1 MQEYDDIDLRP
12 YLTAVAR
19 RWYWIIVGAL
29 LTALIVAGI
38 STQWSKTYTATSSV
52 LMFIR
57 QTGSQV
63 GANEPLVRIETI
75 DISARRQGLLAL
87 AESSAIETQIKP
99 EDFQRVAPADY
110 KPGELTKQITINA
123 NGDLLTVSASAPSPE
138 QAQALA
144 DIWASTFVS
153 YTDTLY
159 TDEHSQVQLAGKALL
174 PTEPSEPRVARNA
187 VFAGLIGGLVA
198 TAIIMLLAL
207 LRPSVG
213 ETQRSGRRVAVTHGR
228 STAAQPVTR
237 VSASQT
243 RGD

>member
-19 RWYWIIVGAL
+19 RWYWIVVGAL
-29 LTALIVAGI
+29 LAALVVAGI
-38 STQWSKTYTATSSV
+38 STQLPKEYTATASV

-75 DISARRQGLLAL
+75 DITARRQGLLAL
-87 AESSAIETQIKP
+87 AESPAIETQIKP
-99 EDFQRVAPADY
+99 EDLQRVAPASY
-110 KPGELTKQITINA
+110 TPGTLTEEIAINA
-123 NGDLLTVSASAPSPE
+123 TGDLLTVAATAPTPE
-138 QAQALA
+138 QAQLLA
-144 DIWASTFVS
+144 DVWANTFVS
-153 YTDTLY
+153 YVDTLY

-174 PTEPSEPRVARNA
+174 PIKPSFPRIALFA

-198 TAIIMLLAL
+198 TAIVMGQAL
-207 LRPSVG
+207 LGTSPN
-213 ETQRSGRRVAVTHGR
+213 ETRRRSRHAAAPGR
-228 STAAQPVTR
+228 SSGPQPVSR

-243 RGD
+243 RGE